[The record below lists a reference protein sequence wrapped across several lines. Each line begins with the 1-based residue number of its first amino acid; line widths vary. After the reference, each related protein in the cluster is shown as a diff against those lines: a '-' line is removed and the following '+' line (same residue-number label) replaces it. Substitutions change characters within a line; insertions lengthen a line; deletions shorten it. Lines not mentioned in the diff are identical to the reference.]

1 MIEKRDDAD
10 ARKGSDLLKSVV
22 EKKIRKVFVNSLRII
37 EMKWGKSFDGYEE
50 IRAEILRNGNDAVR
64 DVRKLI
70 ADKFNV
76 EEISDVETVV
86 FKNNDRKGR

>member
-1 MIEKRDDAD
+1 MIERRNDQTATRG
-10 ARKGSDLLKSVV
+10 AHLLKDLV

-37 EMKWGKSFDGYEE
+37 EMKWGKNFDGYEE

-64 DVRKLI
+64 DARKLI
-70 ADKFNV
+70 SERFNV

-86 FKNNDRKGR
+86 FKNNEERK